1 MSYSMETLRK
11 AIAAETAA
19 KSGGVIA
26 YRATGAYLAG
36 EVGIRDVVLP
46 ETPDDAVAMTLYVLS
61 DLIAD
66 GDTIFGLQFRS
77 RARTSSKLDAIE
89 DALMNCWSRRAGGTL
104 DTVKLVQSSWA
115 SGASLGQDGNDRKM
129 RSVNFRLTVHRPN
142 PNDNI

>member
-1 MSYSMETLRK
+1 MSFMETLQK

-19 KSGGVIA
+19 KSGGIIA

-36 EVGIRDVVLP
+36 EVGLRDVVLP

-61 DLIAD
+61 DLISD
-66 GDTIFGLQFRS
+66 GDTIYGLQFRS
-77 RARTSSKLDAIE
+77 RARTSSKLFAIE

-115 SGASLGQDGNDRKM
+115 SGASLGQDSNDRKL

-142 PNDNI
+142 TNDNI